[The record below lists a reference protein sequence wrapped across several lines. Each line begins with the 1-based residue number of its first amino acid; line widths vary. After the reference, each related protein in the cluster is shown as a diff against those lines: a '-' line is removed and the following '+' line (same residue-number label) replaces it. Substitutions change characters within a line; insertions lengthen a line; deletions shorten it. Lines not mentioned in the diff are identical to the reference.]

1 MARMC
6 VSNPPP
12 VVLIGAEVSH
22 APSFIRTRKK
32 VWRPPCTAIHMDLTG
47 RTPI

>member
-12 VVLIGAEVSH
+12 VVLIGTEVSRVCLKRNN
-22 APSFIRTRKK
+22 PQVRVDFVS
-32 VWRPPCTAIHMDLTG
+32 VQG
-47 RTPI
+47 RNPKA